1 MLPTLK
7 QFQLYRVRAL
17 SQRIVPVGIMI
28 LAILGSSLFIQLFAQ
43 INFKYDSFTFNL
55 KTDIAKP
62 GGTVIAIPPVGEL
75 FLKSH
80 HTPWQLVLT
89 LNEID
94 LQRLETQ
101 VDELPPKEEWPGII
115 RHELIQ
121 AVLKLFAMVIGCG
134 LGGAAIILLAFRIR
148 PGSLRFWQ
156 GMLASFICILLLIG
170 TTVWT
175 YDPHAIEHPQYHGVL
190 ASAPWM
196 MNLVSMSIDNIE
208 VIGSNL
214 RKISQELPLLY
225 KQAGEIQNLGQFETD
240 LAVLHVSDIHNNP
253 AAFEFISQL
262 ITDFKIGLVIDTG
275 DLTDYGT
282 PLEARILDQFRAIK
296 VPYIFIPGNHDS
308 PLIIEKLLR
317 LRRVRVLQSGTLKL
331 NGLTIAALA
340 DPSAKSYSSDVSATE
355 ELAKFAQQL
364 TEQVTT
370 LQQPPDI
377 VAVHNRLL
385 ATELIGKVPLVLY
398 GHDHRYN
405 LTTESGTVTDDAGTT
420 GAAGIRGLEKQNIPY
435 SATILYWKKD
445 SQGTL
450 GLRAADSIRINGGEG
465 FLTIDRQTF

>member
-7 QFQLYRVRAL
+7 RFLFCRKRMLSPRA
-17 SQRIVPVGIMI
+17 ITVGIVL
-28 LAILGSSLFIQLFAQ
+28 LAIFGALLFIQLFAQ

-55 KTDIAKP
+55 KTIIAKP
-62 GGTVIAIPPVGEL
+62 GGTVIAFPPVGEL

-94 LQRLETQ
+94 LNHLETQ
-101 VDELPPKEEWPGII
+101 LNELPPKEEWPGII
-115 RHELIQ
+115 RRELTQ

-134 LGGAAIILLAFRIR
+134 LVGAALMLLAFHIR
-148 PGSLRFWQ
+148 PVSLRFWQ
-156 GMLASFICILLLIG
+156 GILVSFGCILLLIG

-196 MNLVSMSIDNIE
+196 MNLVSMSIDHIE

-214 RKISQELPLLY
+214 RKISRDLPLLY
-225 KQAGEIQNLGQFETD
+225 KQAGEIQNLGQFDTD

-253 AAFEFISQL
+253 AAFEFLSQL
-262 ITDFKIGLVIDTG
+262 VNDFKIRFIVDTG

-282 PLEARILDQFRAIK
+282 PLEAKILDQFRAIK
-296 VPYIFIPGNHDS
+296 VPYVFIPGNHDS
-308 PLIIEKLLR
+308 PLIIEKLRR

-331 NGLTIAALA
+331 EGLTIAAMA
-340 DPSAKSYSSDVSATE
+340 DPASGSYSSDVSSPE
-355 ELAKFAQQL
+355 KLAKSGQQL
-364 TEQVTT
+364 AEQVTA
-370 LQQPPDI
+370 LKQSPDI

-385 ATELIGKVPLVLY
+385 ATGLIGKVPLVIY

-405 LTTESGTVTDDAGTT
+405 LATESGTVTDDAGTT
-420 GAAGIRGLEKQNIPY
+420 GAAGIRGLEEKNIPY
-435 SATILYWKKD
+435 SATILYWEKD
-445 SQGTL
+445 SGGSL
-450 GLRAADSIRINGGEG
+450 RLRAADSIRINGSEG
-465 FLTIDRQTF
+465 FLTINRQTF